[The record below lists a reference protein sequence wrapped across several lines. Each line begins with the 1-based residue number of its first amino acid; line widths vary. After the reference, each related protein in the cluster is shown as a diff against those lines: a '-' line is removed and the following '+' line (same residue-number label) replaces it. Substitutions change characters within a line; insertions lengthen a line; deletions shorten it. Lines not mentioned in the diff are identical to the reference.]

1 MATTYAYDGK
11 YDTYTYTGLTAS
23 DNGDKLSMANGY
35 GLVGCVQAFSG
46 GGTGF
51 NSGTLTIQVSNDGT
65 NWATLKD
72 LQGTDVTFTAAGL
85 TDFSTA
91 AQFIRPSCDGSISD
105 VDVIIGFP

>member
-1 MATTYAYDGK
+1 MATTYSYDGGL
-11 YDTYTYTGLTAS
+11 YTYTYTGLTAS
-23 DNGDKLSMANGY
+23 DNGDRISMSQGF

-51 NSGTLTIQVSNDGT
+51 NSGTVTIQVSNDGT

-72 LQGTDVTFTAAGL
+72 LQGTEIAFTDDGL
-85 TDFSTA
+85 SDFSTA
-91 AQFIRPSCDGSISD
+91 AQYIRPSCDANVGD